1 MGKLELKDF
10 FFKVGELTAELMI
23 MRMTKKE
30 GKT

>member
-1 MGKLELKDF
+1 MGKLELEDF
-10 FFKVGELTAELMI
+10 FFKVGELTAEFMI